1 MNMKKKLILL
11 CCLLGG
17 FTLHST
23 KINAQAVTNDQKL
36 IYPYP
41 FAPSE
46 GLVNKT
52 EKEHR
57 QEICLNGYWDFQP
70 VRLPKEYV
78 QGKGIAPELPLPDSD
93 GKWDKTRI
101 KIPSPW
107 NINAFAYRDLEG
119 PDHRNYPSY
128 PKEWEQVKM
137 AWMKKNVTI
146 PSDWTGQQ
154 IKLYL
159 KRWPDIPK
167 FM

>member
-78 QGKGIAPELPLPDSD
+78 QGKGIAPELGISMLLLTVTWKAPTIATTLH
-93 GKWDKTRI
+93 I
-101 KIPSPW
+101 
-107 NINAFAYRDLEG
+107 L
-119 PDHRNYPSY
+119 
-128 PKEWEQVKM
+128 
-137 AWMKKNVTI
+137 KN
-146 PSDWTGQQ
+146 GN
-154 IKLYL
+154 
-159 KRWPDIPK
+159 R
-167 FM
+167 